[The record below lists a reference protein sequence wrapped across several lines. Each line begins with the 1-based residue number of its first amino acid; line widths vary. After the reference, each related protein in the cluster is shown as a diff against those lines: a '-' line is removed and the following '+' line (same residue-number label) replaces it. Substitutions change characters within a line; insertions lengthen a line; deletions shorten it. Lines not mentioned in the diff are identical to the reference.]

1 MRSFEFLFEAQLV
14 TNNYYD
20 PGNRSHDNYIPKIR
34 AAIVD
39 KNIPLYVRDVNKQ
52 DRTVMI
58 PQDSQKSAMAA
69 MASHIDNVK
78 AGIKPLK
85 APIISG
91 VDQETG
97 EKIQFQLDKIYKKF
111 STKKTA
117 SASQERVN
125 MGDVTEGIVGFAC
138 AARFEDTD
146 SKITDA
152 DILTIGKRFF
162 NQGDDSAEL
171 EVKDRT
177 DDKLEIRV
185 TMPSGSLSAL
195 KLFMESN
202 GDAKEVQ
209 DKMGLSDEARK
220 KLEKMLSQA
229 ASYMNTGKQP
239 QEAVKKVKQFY
250 TDGIKQIIRV
260 YSDGGDPEQQ
270 RVNKVDLSIIVKGQQ
285 GEEFE
290 EQTLSLLSLK
300 AGSGAAQIGQVS
312 GYAFDAIRRF
322 WKSSFNYDIDQS
334 LQNDFATTL
343 SKYGQYKPT
352 KKDPK
357 KSTFIWNDSKQ
368 RDTAFKEIINGPIK
382 TSYENAKQK
391 IDSHIK
397 GDRTSGEEDFIV
409 HLQKGLLYHS
419 ARIEKAD
426 NPSSKTQGDEQVTVL
441 ILNPGGGKDFVELN
455 FGPSLLEMLQYFNL
469 KCSPVMSAEGGKG
482 VYLRIE
488 ADFKPDMNTPED
500 IKKLAL
506 PGKGAYLVQ
515 FRSAIKQGAVRNTIE
530 VGTQSKVLA
539 NVQNYIQTTPDDE
552 IK

>member
-1 MRSFEFLFEAQLV
+1 MRSFEFLTEAQVV
-14 TNNYYD
+14 TNNYFD
-20 PGNRSHDNYIPKIR
+20 PGHSSHDNYIPKIR

-39 KNIPLYVRDVNKQ
+39 KNIPLYVRDTSKQ
-52 DRTVMI
+52 DRTVTI
-58 PQDSQKSAMAA
+58 PVESQKNAMAA
-69 MASHIDNVK
+69 IASHIDNVK

-91 VDQETG
+91 IDQETG
-97 EKIQFQLDKIYKKF
+97 EKVQFQLDKIYKKF
-111 STKKTA
+111 TTEKTT

-146 SKITDA
+146 SQITDA

-162 NQGDDSAEL
+162 NQGDDQAEL
-171 EVKDRT
+171 DVKDRT

-195 KLFMESN
+195 KLFIESN
-202 GDAKEVQ
+202 GNAKEVQ

-220 KLEKMLSQA
+220 KLDKMLQQA
-229 ASYMNTGKQP
+229 ASYMNTGRQP

-300 AGSGAAQIGQVS
+300 AGSGSAQIGQVS
-312 GYAFDAIRRF
+312 GYAFDAMRRF

-334 LQNDFATTL
+334 LQNKFASIL

-357 KSTFIWNDSKQ
+357 KSTFVWNNSKQ
-368 RDTAFKEIINGPIK
+368 RESAFKEIINGPIK
-382 TSYENAKQK
+382 DSYKDAKQK
-391 IDSHIK
+391 IDRHIR

-419 ARIEKAD
+419 ARIE
-426 NPSSKTQGDEQVTVL
+426 NPDDPTTKTRGDEQVTVL

-455 FGPSLLEMLQYFNL
+455 FGPSLIEMLKYFNL
-469 KCSPVMSAEGGKG
+469 KSSQVMAQEGGKG

-488 ADFKPDMNTPED
+488 ADFKQDADTPED

-506 PGKGAYLVQ
+506 PGKGSFLVQ
-515 FRSAIKQGAVRNTIE
+515 YRSAIKQGVVRNTIE